1 MISPPR
7 KWIKYRSGLSCE
19 LFVNLGSSSSTWDP
33 LGLSPIPVMVC
44 NSQDPYKPSFATTL
58 IPGMGIPQD
67 LLQMTFLLRQQLN
80 SKPTWRIKILTRQ
93 VKRPKNKT
101 LWCSN
106 QLFLPR
112 VATPPKPWICCWR
125 WLLLWRLVTEI
136 LPWWITTIKPG
147 FGNIGFWKN
156 FPRHRFESQNSKRN
170 GTGQAADATRR
181 ASRIFC
187 VVTRGQ
193 IAQIWNLALGSVR
206 MGKKRTW
213 VDRIEVPF
221 ILTQPIHFL
230 VGKLNYIQT
239 VIQWS
244 FWTRKDK
251 IQDILRLTIPTR
263 ACSTKQMTWFF
274 LRQLDFQSNL
284 PSDRVITHLVN
295 KASTRCVAFFFGTWK
310 FMEIGF
316 FSHPKVI
323 VIVIEP
329 YPLSNPRKNCI
340 RMMTLTWGNQLSW
353 LPCPLDPILKRTNRG
368 FGSWDRPF
376 EWGPIWSS
384 ARSMEKIMVAAPEG
398 NVPFVWRP
406 LCFNDLTQ

>member
-136 LPWWITTIKPG
+136 LPWWITTNETRIWEHRVC
-147 FGNIGFWKN
+147 WKN
-156 FPRHRFESQNSKRN
+156 FPRHREIWVANFPRN
-170 GTGQAADATRR
+170 GTGQASDATRR
-181 ASRIFC
+181 ASRILC
-187 VVTRGQ
+187 VVTG
-193 IAQIWNLALGSVR
+193 G
-206 MGKKRTW
+206 
-213 VDRIEVPF
+213 
-221 ILTQPIHFL
+221 
-230 VGKLNYIQT
+230 
-239 VIQWS
+239 
-244 FWTRKDK
+244 
-251 IQDILRLTIPTR
+251 
-263 ACSTKQMTWFF
+263 
-274 LRQLDFQSNL
+274 
-284 PSDRVITHLVN
+284 
-295 KASTRCVAFFFGTWK
+295 
-310 FMEIGF
+310 
-316 FSHPKVI
+316 
-323 VIVIEP
+323 
-329 YPLSNPRKNCI
+329 
-340 RMMTLTWGNQLSW
+340 
-353 LPCPLDPILKRTNRG
+353 
-368 FGSWDRPF
+368 
-376 EWGPIWSS
+376 
-384 ARSMEKIMVAAPEG
+384 
-398 NVPFVWRP
+398 
-406 LCFNDLTQ
+406 

>member
-136 LPWWITTIKPG
+136 LPWWITTNETRIWEHRVCWKIFQG
-147 FGNIGFWKN
+147 IGK
-156 FPRHRFESQNSKRN
+156 FESQIS
-170 GTGQAADATRR
+170 QEMVLARR
-181 ASRIFC
+181 VMRQGVLQESFALLREARSLRS
-187 VVTRGQ
+187 G
-193 IAQIWNLALGSVR
+193 IWHVGSVR
-206 MGKKRTW
+206 MGFYGP
-213 VDRIEVPF
+213 E
-221 ILTQPIHFL
+221 LT
-230 VGKLNYIQT
+230 
-239 VIQWS
+239 
-244 FWTRKDK
+244 
-251 IQDILRLTIPTR
+251 
-263 ACSTKQMTWFF
+263 
-274 LRQLDFQSNL
+274 
-284 PSDRVITHLVN
+284 
-295 KASTRCVAFFFGTWK
+295 
-310 FMEIGF
+310 E
-316 FSHPKVI
+316 
-323 VIVIEP
+323 
-329 YPLSNPRKNCI
+329 
-340 RMMTLTWGNQLSW
+340 
-353 LPCPLDPILKRTNRG
+353 
-368 FGSWDRPF
+368 
-376 EWGPIWSS
+376 
-384 ARSMEKIMVAAPEG
+384 
-398 NVPFVWRP
+398 
-406 LCFNDLTQ
+406 